1 MGRLNCPVAMQANP
15 LSITAG
21 ERAIKGS
28 KTKDYHRASPDAVAV
43 LNKVKL
49 FEYIENQLR

>member
-21 ERAIKGS
+21 ERPIKGS